1 MEVKEIAE
9 KLKAYFPEEDIQWRI
24 TATTQD
30 KTKGFAVPY
39 IDTRAIQRRL
49 DDTGGVD
56 DWKVSSAESM
66 SSYDNNPS
74 TNFIMV
80 PVYSHNKYKVL
91 SISSDVL

>member
-30 KTKGFAVPY
+30 KTKGLAVPY

-49 DDTGGVD
+49 DDPVGIDG
-56 DWKVSSAESM
+56 WK
-66 SSYDNNPS
+66 YLTD
-74 TNFIMV
+74 
-80 PVYSHNKYKVL
+80 L
-91 SISSDVL
+91 